1 MTRDDR
7 NAGGVIAIGRTRG
20 RSGSS
25 ACIRLE
31 SSFSE
36 FNVPNVAGVLA
47 VAAQFY

>member
-7 NAGGVIAIGRTRG
+7 KAGGVIVMGRTRG

-25 ACIRLE
+25 ACIRVE

-36 FNVPNVAGVLA
+36 FNVPKVAG
-47 VAAQFY
+47 